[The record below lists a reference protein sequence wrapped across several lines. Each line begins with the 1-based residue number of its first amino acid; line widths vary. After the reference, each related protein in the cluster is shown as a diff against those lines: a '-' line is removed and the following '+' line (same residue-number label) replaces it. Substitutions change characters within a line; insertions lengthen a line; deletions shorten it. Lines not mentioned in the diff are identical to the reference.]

1 VKKDVNIDEL
11 PDLALATSEGYRLVV
26 LIDGRSGAGKTT
38 LALGLAGVLAQ
49 RLGKP
54 VQTVSLDDVYP
65 GWDGLVAGAAT
76 VPQML
81 ASVGAGYRRYDW
93 VEARQTGWVPLDP
106 KAPIVIEGCGAITPA
121 SAPSATLRI
130 WVDGPEA
137 VRRQAVT
144 ARDGDVTAWWD
155 AWADQEQAHIA
166 ADDPIAL
173 ADVNVRSR
181 TRVGVLPHSTTLVGA

>member
-11 PDLALATSEGYRLVV
+11 ADLALATSEGYRLVV

-38 LALGLAGVLAQ
+38 LARDLADALTQ

-65 GWDGLVAGAAT
+65 GWDGLAAGAAA

-81 ASVGAGYRRYDW
+81 AAVDAGYRRYDW
-93 VEARQTGWVPLDP
+93 AQARQTGWVALDP
-106 KAPIVIEGCGAITPA
+106 KAPIIIEGSGAITQKSEPR
-121 SAPSATLRI
+121 ATLRI

-144 ARDGDVTAWWD
+144 ARDGDVTAWW
-155 AWADQEQAHIA
+155 ADWSAQEQAHIE
-166 ADDPIAL
+166 ADDPIHRA
-173 ADVNVRSR
+173 S
-181 TRVGVLPHSTTLVGA
+181 VLLHEQ

>member
-1 VKKDVNIDEL
+1 MKKDVSIDEL
-11 PDLALATSEGYRLVV
+11 ADLALATSEGYRLVA

-38 LALGLAGVLAQ
+38 LARDLADALTQ

-65 GWDGLVAGAAT
+65 GWDGLAAAAAA

-93 VEARQTGWVPLDP
+93 VEARQADWVAIDP
-106 KAPIVIEGCGAITPA
+106 KAPIIIEGSGAITQK
-121 SAPSATLRI
+121 SAPKATLRI

-144 ARDGDVTAWWD
+144 ARDGDVTPWW
-155 AWADQEQAHIA
+155 ANWSAQEQTHIE
-166 ADDPIAL
+166 ADDPITL
-173 ADVNVRSR
+173 ADVVID
-181 TRVGVLPHSTTLVGA
+181 AA